1 MVKNT
6 RYISIL
12 FSNNYALSCQDKA
25 DLELIM
31 EEILLV
37 LAKYLHLYI
46 HFDVILVHYLM
57 QIQVPICMPKL
68 YRCNNSTSPAMTIAV
83 VNKYIWFRS
92 FDEYS
97 DHMTDLLRAWC
108 SEVLDWE
115 IEVCYVSI
123 IQQVYFLGSVRYLI
137 DNMPDVIII
146 KFVNSGLVDTLSI
159 VIATV
164 IWSRRAE

>member
-1 MVKNT
+1 
-6 RYISIL
+6 
-12 FSNNYALSCQDKA
+12 
-25 DLELIM
+25 
-31 EEILLV
+31 
-37 LAKYLHLYI
+37 
-46 HFDVILVHYLM
+46 
-57 QIQVPICMPKL
+57 
-68 YRCNNSTSPAMTIAV
+68 
-83 VNKYIWFRS
+83 
-92 FDEYS
+92 
-97 DHMTDLLRAWC
+97 MTDLLRAWC